1 MMKTIT
7 IILTLLFSLY
17 IHSIKAQCSSSGPL
31 PGSIASNNTSIGSV
45 SWNAVGNVSA
55 SDNSRAIANALLIG
69 DKTNYLVITGFG
81 FTIPTPSSICGIEVE
96 VEGSASGLL
105 QIVKDN
111 SIKIVKAGVITG
123 ADKAGSATW
132 PNSDAFNT
140 YGSNSDL
147 WGNTWIE
154 SDINSSNFGVAISA
168 DLTSLS
174 ALPAAR
180 IDFVRIT
187 VYYQSTLPITLSAF
201 NAIRKE
207 NDAVELTWETQVEI
221 NNDFFTIERS
231 LDGYVW
237 DGIGRLRGAGNSE
250 VLLSYRFIDEN
261 PFNESSYYRLK
272 QTDYTGN
279 FVYSKVLDVKASY
292 NRTNTFNV
300 YPNPFSEELI
310 INAIHMDK
318 PSEFIIIEAESGKR
332 VVEHPLEPTKMNFIN
347 TSRLDKGIYF
357 ITIVDGDSFN
367 KPTKFIK
374 SN

>member
-1 MMKTIT
+1 MKTIT
-7 IILTLLFSLY
+7 IVLALLFSLY
-17 IHSIKAQCSSSGPL
+17 VRSTKAQCTSSGPL
-31 PGSIASNNTSIGSV
+31 AGSIVSNNTSIGSV
-45 SWNAVGNVSA
+45 SWNTVGNVSA
-55 SDNSRAIANALLIG
+55 SDNVRAIANALLIG
-69 DKTNYLVITGFG
+69 DQTNYLVITGFG

-111 SIKIVKAGVITG
+111 SIKIVKGGVISG

-132 PNSDAFNT
+132 PNSDAFSA

-147 WGNTWIE
+147 WGNTWTE

-168 DLTSLS
+168 NLTSLS
-174 ALPAAR
+174 ALPAAQV
-180 IDFVRIT
+180 DFVRIT

-221 NNDFFTIERS
+221 NNDFFSIERS
-231 LDGYVW
+231 LDGYIW
-237 DGIGRLRGAGNSE
+237 DDIGRLRGAGNSE
-250 VLLSYRFIDEN
+250 ALLSYRFVDEN
-261 PFNESSYYRLK
+261 PFNEASYYRLK
-272 QTDYTGN
+272 QTDYNGN

-292 NRTNTFNV
+292 PLKNTFNV

-310 INAIHMDK
+310 FNAVHLAN
-318 PSEFIIIEAESGKR
+318 PGELIIIEAESGKK
-332 VVEHPLEPTKMNFIN
+332 VMEYPLESAKMNFIN
-347 TSRLDKGIYF
+347 TTRLDKGVYF

-367 KPTKFIK
+367 KPIKFIK